1 VDDRICEP
9 PKEYVETHEGMPL
22 ELEHVLLTSMGSQGY
37 LPLPSGRQTAGLLR
51 LSQEG
56 RGTYFH
62 NYIFS
67 QLFIPI
73 FSYRF
78 LVAYFHNHIFSQLF
92 ITIFSYCFWLFIVQ
106 ILHVQGRLQSARLL
120 EYPWMPC

>member
-37 LPLPSGRQTAGLLR
+37 LPLPRGRQTIGLLR
-51 LSQEG
+51 SSQEG

-62 NYIFS
+62 NHMFS

-78 LVAYFHNHIFSQLF
+78 LVAYFHNHIFFTTFDHYFLISFLVVHCADPSC
-92 ITIFSYCFWLFIVQ
+92 TRKATKC
-106 ILHVQGRLQSARLL
+106 A
-120 EYPWMPC
+120 PT

>member
-1 VDDRICEP
+1 VKEGEEVHEDMDIDEDEEVEEEEDGEVDDRFCEP

-22 ELEHVLLTSMGSQGY
+22 ELEHVLLTSMRSQGY
-37 LPLPSGRQTAGLLR
+37 LPLPSGRQTAGLLHS
-51 LSQEG
+51 SQEG

-78 LVAYFHNHIFSQLF
+78 LVAYFHNHIFS
-92 ITIFSYCFWLFIVQ
+92 
-106 ILHVQGRLQSARLL
+106 
-120 EYPWMPC
+120 